1 MFMLKS
7 ISVFVA
13 LGAALT
19 LGAAPGVRAAEPFQ
33 LDLGNWTPSTHHLAV
48 NAFEPWKKIVE
59 EKTKGRVKVNVH
71 HGGVLGTSKAT
82 LNDVKGGVY
91 HVGLMASSYY
101 YDTPLFKLTIGEL
114 PFAVPGSAVG
124 AKVMTEFVDKHA
136 KDVFDKLNVKNM
148 GVFGTDGYVMFST
161 RPIRRIEDLKGMK
174 LRAAGKAWVQIGKD
188 WGAVPTPMM
197 TEEAYAALE
206 RGTLNVMQISPTS
219 GMGYKYHEPAPYVTQ
234 LGAPLIIAGMIMNKA
249 FYDKLPAELKKQFDE
264 ELNPALVNLITESYD
279 KGANGSYDKMREIFK
294 AKGKGEVIALS
305 PEERAKF
312 VKPTEPEWAA
322 WVNEANKRGYPGEAM
337 MADFKAILKKHGL
350 APPF

>member
-1 MFMLKS
+1 MLKS
-7 ISVFVA
+7 ISTFAALVTA
-13 LGAALT
+13 LILGAV
-19 LGAAPGVRAAEPFQ
+19 PGVRAAEPIQ

-59 EKTKGRVKVNVH
+59 QKTQGRVKVNVH

-91 HVGLMASSYY
+91 HVGLMVSGYY

-114 PFAVPGSAVG
+114 PFAINSSAVG

-136 KDVFDKLNVKNM
+136 KDVFDKLSIKNM
-148 GVFGTDGYVMFST
+148 GVFATDGYVMMST
-161 RPIRRIEDLKGMK
+161 RPIRRMEDLKGMK

-188 WGAVPTPMM
+188 WGAVPTPMT
-197 TEEAYAALE
+197 TEEAYTALE
-206 RGTLNVMQISPTS
+206 RGTLDVMQISPTS
-219 GMGYKYHEPAPYVTQ
+219 GMGYKYHEVAPYVTQ
-234 LGAPLIIAGMIMNKA
+234 LGAPTVVGGMIMNKA
-249 FYDKLPAELKKQFDE
+249 FYDKLPADLKKLFDE
-264 ELNPALVNLITESYD
+264 ELNPALVNLIT
-279 KGANGSYDKMREIFK
+279 GSYDRGADGSYEKMREIFK

-322 WVNEANKRGYPGEAM
+322 WVKEANKRGYPGEAM
-337 MADFKAILKKHGL
+337 MADFKAIMKKNGL
-350 APPF
+350 ALPF